1 MRDAKTV
8 SKTRTREAGMAVAV
22 SSFGLLVLVVLIT
35 SIAGAAAP
43 V

>member
-1 MRDAKTV
+1 MRNAKAIAKTEV
-8 SKTRTREAGMAVAV
+8 RDTRQVVALT
-22 SSFGLLVLVVLIT
+22 SLVVLTVVVLIT